1 MAAALVMI
9 SLKSLSTQEM
19 LRTLNENIRN
29 ALDLMESRLVINK
42 WREFMVME
50 FKLFGEL
57 ISSTLVL

>member
-29 ALDLMESRLVINK
+29 ALDLMESRLVRSK

-57 ISSTLVL
+57 IFSTLVL